1 MNKEGMG
8 VWRVMV
14 GEHVYQ
20 RFTSSL
26 DTSHLQPWNFYFTT
40 VFGELGRAGTLWL
53 VIAGG
58 VLLIVQTVRERRLE
72 QWLVI
77 LWFVLPMSLM
87 SIGTSKIHHYA
98 YPFLPPL
105 ALAAGYGPAWLLSA
119 GRTYVDWIMNA
130 VQSRIAV
137 FESRGP
143 WFRYL
148 LTGLAVLAVVLSVVT
163 FALGSVNLKIGAFQ
177 IFRNSHVVRPLVVA
191 VILATLVGRGVV
203 AARLLWPLA
212 ILLAIMPM
220 DNYESMWR
228 RTRLELHPLRSTRD
242 CLLGIRSAELA
253 AGRPAPGV
261 YAIGEHRWFLHPHFY
276 YLHPVGGWER
286 SETFDPKAAERALF
300 EPGQQRPVILD
311 EETYRL
317 IKANHPEMLFPR
329 RTFGRVVLLTPG
341 PYAACGTQT
350 DPLPGQ

>member
-1 MNKEGMG
+1 
-8 VWRVMV
+8 
-14 GEHVYQ
+14 
-20 RFTSSL
+20 
-26 DTSHLQPWNFYFTT
+26 
-40 VFGELGRAGTLWL
+40 LGRAGTLWL

-58 VLLIVQTVRERRLE
+58 ALLIVQAVRERRLE

-119 GRTYVDWIMNA
+119 GRKYVDWIMNA
-130 VQSRIAV
+130 VQTRIAF

-143 WFRYL
+143 WFRYV
-148 LTGLAVLAVVLSVVT
+148 LTGLAALAVVLSVVT
-163 FALGSVNLKIGAFQ
+163 FALGSVNVKIGALQ

-191 VILATLVGRGVV
+191 VILATLAGRGVV

-242 CLLGIRSAELA
+242 CLLGVRAAELA

-261 YAIGEHRWFLHPHFY
+261 YSIGEHKWFLHPHFY

-286 SETFDPKAAERALF
+286 AETFDPKAAERALF

-311 EETYRL
+311 EETYRQ

-341 PYAACGTQT
+341 PYAACGSQT